1 MKLKPYIPIL
11 VSLVLFGV
19 FLLLP
24 ASWFAGLI
32 SNKAVADQRLS
43 LNEQVLKGTLIQNK
57 LFESNHY
64 YPIYGSSE
72 LGKDDPF
79 NPGIVM
85 HNRKNVPQQPYLI
98 GTGGSTDL
106 INAVGLASQYNNLK
120 GKKLAFIISPQ
131 WFTNHGLTN
140 DNFNA
145 RISQTQIDK
154 LFEQPNLS
162 PELKQRYAKRL
173 LHFKNVQN
181 KPFLRQVAK
190 NPDNVKHSYVSSFK
204 ENQLLKI
211 EAIKSAYPLAS
222 SPLENVKPLNDNYES
237 WKAMRQDA
245 EAYGGEHTK
254 SNKFGIRD
262 KYWDL
267 IKARKRKI
275 NRNYEFNKNSPEF
288 TDLALLVDTMRAAG
302 ADVQYISIPA
312 NGKWYDHIGIDS
324 ERRQGV
330 YKKINHTVTSREG
343 KLYDMTDKDYEPF
356 VISDAVHIGWKGWVY
371 INQCINHHMHEKPQ
385 QHKKE
390 RSLS

>member
-1 MKLKPYIPIL
+1 MKLKPYIPIV
-11 VSLVLFGV
+11 VSLLLFGI
-19 FLLLP
+19 FLMLP
-24 ASWFAGLI
+24 ASWFTGLI
-32 SNKAVADQRLS
+32 SNKAIAQQRLS

-72 LGKDDPF
+72 LAKDDPF
-79 NPGIVM
+79 NPGVIM
-85 HNRKNVPQQPYLI
+85 HNHKNTPKEPFLI
-98 GTGGSTDL
+98 GKGGSTDL

-140 DNFNA
+140 SNFNA

-154 LFEQPNLS
+154 LFAQPDLS

-173 LHFKNVQN
+173 LQFKHVAN

-190 NPDNVKHSYVSSFK
+190 NPDNIKQSYVSSFK

-211 EAIKSAYPLAS
+211 EAIKSAYPLAPS
-222 SPLENVKPLNDNYES
+222 RLERVKPINRDYES
-237 WKAMRQDA
+237 WKEMKNDA
-245 EAYGGEHTK
+245 EQYGDKHTK
-254 SNKFGIRD
+254 TNQFGIRD
-262 KYWDL
+262 KYWKL
-267 IKARKRKI
+267 IQSHRRKI

-288 TDLALLVDTMRAAG
+288 DDLALLVDTMRAAG
-302 ADVQYISIPA
+302 ADVQYISIPS

-330 YKKINHTVTSREG
+330 YKKINHTINSRG
-343 KLYDMTDKDYEPF
+343 GNLYDMTDKDYEPY

-371 INQCINHHMHEKPQ
+371 INQRINHHMHEKPQ
-385 QHKKE
+385 DTKRE
-390 RSLS
+390 RSS

>member
-11 VSLVLFGV
+11 ASLLLFGL

-24 ASWFAGLI
+24 ASWFTGLI

-72 LGKDDPF
+72 LAKDDPF

-85 HNRKNVPQQPYLI
+85 HNHKHVPKLPFLI

-106 INAVGLASQYNNLK
+106 INAVGLASQYDNLK

-140 DNFNA
+140 SNFNA

-173 LHFKNVQN
+173 LQFKHVAN

-190 NPDNVKHSYVSSFK
+190 NPDNIEHSYVSPFK

-211 EAIKSAYPLAS
+211 EAIKSAYPLAP
-222 SPLENVKPLNDNYES
+222 SPLEHVKPINNDNGS
-237 WKAMRQDA
+237 WQTMKVDA
-245 EAYGGEHTK
+245 EEYGGQHTK
-254 SNKFGIRD
+254 SNRFGIRD
-262 KYWDL
+262 KYWEL
-267 IKARKRKI
+267 IKSHKRKI

-288 TDLALLVDTMRAAG
+288 NDLALLVDTMRAAG
-302 ADVQYISIPA
+302 ADVQYVSIPS

-324 ERRQGV
+324 ERRRAV
-330 YKKINHTVTSREG
+330 YKKIKHTVTSRDG
-343 KLYDMTDKDYEPF
+343 KLYDMTHKDYEPY

-371 INQCINHHMHEKPQ
+371 INQRINHHMHEKPLNTQ
-385 QHKKE
+385 KE
-390 RSLS
+390 RST